1 MSLPPLIAGA
11 ALLFW
16 GWQSDSLLVAAPL
29 ALALEAPRWLRL
41 RYALDAADYARVA
54 DLCTVF
60 FVGLAVMLAF
70 DRGVAHGVIG
80 AFRWLPAVLAPILL
94 AQRLGEDDRI
104 PLTALFRY
112 LRKQKQRNPELPVP
126 MVETGGV
133 FVVLCVVAAGVG
145 NVAAQSYYAGAVLLA
160 AWALF
165 AARPRHARLTAWLL
179 LFGAGVGLGFAGHTG
194 MSQLQS
200 WIGGLIADW
209 HLQRAASDLSRSMTD
224 IGTLGRLKQR
234 DTIVARVIGAPR
246 DVARER
252 LLHRASYNAY
262 IGTTWIGRRAQSEEL
277 EGQEGGATW
286 TLAEGAPLGKIG
298 LAVRVERQR
307 TALALPPDVTRL
319 TGLAATALTRNGL
332 GLVQAE
338 VEGDWIQFE
347 AEFGAGIAHYEPPLP
362 EDGALP
368 HGERVAFTRIADE
381 LGLPGLAPEQ
391 AVQRVMRHLSGYSYS
406 LWREAPPPAGVTPL
420 ADFMTRTK
428 SGHCEYFAAAA
439 AILLRAAGVPT
450 RYATGY
456 AVMEYSALEDAYVVR
471 ARHAH
476 AWTRAWV
483 GGRWI
488 DLDPTPPDWFA
499 EESNSLAPLWE
510 KVLDFFRWAS
520 YRWSQR
526 GEVEASD
533 AWWAVLAALGVI
545 LAWRLLRGKRVT
557 RGARAAAIAERD
569 FPGRDSELYELLK
582 PLPPRE
588 LGETLSA
595 WLARVAPG
603 RFDEA
608 LRLHQRY
615 RFDPRGLSAEE
626 RARLRQLCRRAMASA
641 GVKDQFDGVLQNL
654 TQDSRFG

>member
-16 GWQSDSLLVAAPL
+16 GWHSGNLVVAAPL

-41 RYALDAADYARVA
+41 RFALDATDYARIA

-60 FVGLAVMLAF
+60 FVGLAIALAF

-80 AFRWLPAVLAPILL
+80 AFRWMPPVLAPILL
-94 AQRLGEDDRI
+94 AQRLGEDDRV

-112 LRKQKQRNPELPVP
+112 LRKQKQRHPELQVP
-126 MVETGGV
+126 QVDTGGV
-133 FVVLCVVAAGVG
+133 FVVLCVIAAGVG
-145 NVAAQSYYAGAVLLA
+145 SPAAQTYYAGAVLLA

-165 AARPRHARLTAWLL
+165 ATRPRHARLAAWLV
-179 LFGAGVGLGFAGHTG
+179 LFGAGAGLGYAGHVGL
-194 MSQLQS
+194 SQLQQ

-209 HLQRAASDLSRSMTD
+209 QLERAASDLSRSATD

-234 DTIVARVIGAPR
+234 DTILARVYGAPR
-246 DVARER
+246 DVLRER

-262 IGTTWIGRRAQSEEL
+262 IGTTWLGRRAQSEEL
-277 EGQEGGATW
+277 ASEEGGATW
-286 TLAEGAPLGKIG
+286 TLAEGVRVGKVG
-298 LAVRVERQR
+298 LAVRVERRR
-307 TALALPPDVTRL
+307 TALPLPPDVTRL
-319 TGLAATALTRNGL
+319 TGLAATAVTRNGL
-332 GLVQAE
+332 GLVQAA
-338 VEGDWIQFE
+338 VEGDWIHFD
-347 AEFGAGIAHYEPPLP
+347 AEFGRRIGHYEPPLP
-362 EDGALP
+362 EDSALP
-368 HGERVAFTRIADE
+368 HGERVAFTRIAEE
-381 LGLPGLAPEQ
+381 LGLPGLAPEE
-391 AVQRVMRHLSGYSYS
+391 AVRRVMRHLSGYSYS
-406 LWREAPPPAGVTPL
+406 LWRDAPPPAGVTPL
-420 ADFMTRTK
+420 ADFMTRTR

-456 AVMEYSALEDAYVVR
+456 AVMEYSALEQAYVVR

-499 EESNSLAPLWE
+499 EESSRLAPLWE
-510 KVLDFFRWAS
+510 KALDFFRWAA

-526 GEVEASD
+526 GEFEASD
-533 AWWAVLAALGVI
+533 AWWGVLAALVVI

-557 RGARAAAIAERD
+557 RRGAAAAAPERAY
-569 FPGRDSELYELLK
+569 PGRDSELYELLK

-588 LGETLSA
+588 PGETLSA

-608 LRLHQRY
+608 LKLHQRY
-615 RFDPRGLSAEE
+615 RFDPAGLTRDE
-626 RARLRQLCRRAMASA
+626 RARLRELC
-641 GVKDQFDGVLQNL
+641 KI
-654 TQDSRFG
+654 

>member
-1 MSLPPLIAGA
+1 MSLPPFIAGA

-16 GWQSDSLLVAAPL
+16 GWHSGNLLVAAPL

-41 RYALDAADYARVA
+41 RFALGPPDYARIA

-60 FVGLAVMLAF
+60 FVGLAVALAF

-80 AFRWLPAVLAPILL
+80 AFRWLPVVLAPILL
-94 AQRLGEDDRI
+94 AQRLSEDNRV

-112 LRKQKQRNPELPVP
+112 LRKQKQRNPELQVP
-126 MVETGGV
+126 LVDTGGV

-145 NVAAQSYYAGAVLLA
+145 NAATQTYYAGAVLLA

-165 AARPRHARLTAWLL
+165 ATRPRHAPLAAWLM
-179 LFGAGVGLGFAGHTG
+179 LFGAGVGLGYAGHVG
-194 MSQLQS
+194 MSQLQHY
-200 WIGGLIADW
+200 IGGLIADW
-209 HLQRAASDLSRSMTD
+209 HLQRAGSDLSRSVTD

-234 DTIVARVIGAPR
+234 DTILARVTGAPR
-246 DVARER
+246 DVVRQR

-262 IGTTWIGRRAQSEEL
+262 IGTTWLGRRAQSEDL
-277 EGQEGGATW
+277 EGEEGGATW
-286 TLAEGAPLGKIG
+286 TLAEGARVGKIG
-298 LAVRVERQR
+298 LAVRVERRR
-307 TALALPPDVTRL
+307 TALPLPPDVTRL
-319 TGLAATALTRNGL
+319 TGLAATGVTRNGL
-332 GLVQAE
+332 GLVQAA
-338 VEGDWIQFE
+338 VEGDWIQFD
-347 AEFGAGIAHYEPPLP
+347 AEFGRQIGHYEPPLP
-362 EDGALP
+362 EDSALP
-368 HGERVAFTRIADE
+368 HGERVAFMRIAEE

-391 AVQRVMRHLSGYSYS
+391 AVRRVMRHLSGYSYS
-406 LWREAPPPAGVTPL
+406 LWRESPPPEGVTPL
-420 ADFMTRTK
+420 EDFMTRTK
-428 SGHCEYFAAAA
+428 RGHCEYFASAAV
-439 AILLRAAGVPT
+439 ILLRAAGVPA

-456 AVMEYSALEDAYVVR
+456 AVMEYSALEQAYVVR

-483 GGRWI
+483 SGRWI

-499 EESNSLAPLWE
+499 EESSSLAPLWE
-510 KVLDFFRWAS
+510 KVLDFFRWAA

-526 GEVEASD
+526 GQFEASD
-533 AWWAVLAALGVI
+533 AWWGVLAALVVI

-557 RGARAAAIAERD
+557 RRGGAAPVAEREY
-569 FPGRDSELYELLK
+569 PGRDSELYEALK

-588 LGETLSA
+588 PGETLSA

-615 RFDPRGLSAEE
+615 RFDPKGLSREE
-626 RARLRQLCRRAMASA
+626 RARLRVLCRDARAP
-641 GVKDQFDGVLQNL
+641 G
-654 TQDSRFG
+654 T

>member
-16 GWQSDSLLVAAPL
+16 GWHSGNLLVAAPL
-29 ALALEAPRWLRL
+29 AAALEAPRWLRL
-41 RYALDAADYARVA
+41 RFALEASDYARVA

-60 FVGLAVMLAF
+60 FVGLAVLLAF

-94 AQRLGEDDRI
+94 AQRLGEGGRV

-112 LRKQKQRNPELPVP
+112 LRKQKERHPELQVP
-126 MVETGGV
+126 MVDTGGV
-133 FVVLCVVAAGVG
+133 FVVLCVLAAGVG
-145 NVAAQSYYAGAVLLA
+145 NTATQAYYAGAVLLA

-165 AARPRHARLTAWLL
+165 ATRPRHARLAAWLV
-179 LFGAGVGLGFAGHTG
+179 LFGAGVGLGYAGHVG
-194 MSQLQS
+194 MSQLQH

-234 DTIVARVIGAPR
+234 DTILARVTGAPR
-246 DVARER
+246 DVVHQR

-262 IGTTWIGRRAQSEEL
+262 IGTTWIGRRAQREEL
-277 EGQEGGATW
+277 EGEDGGATW
-286 TLAEGAPLGKIG
+286 TLGEGARLGRIG
-298 LAVRVERQR
+298 LAVRVERRR
-307 TALALPPDVTRL
+307 TALPLPPDVTRL
-319 TGLAATALTRNGL
+319 TGLAATEVTRNGL
-332 GLVQAE
+332 GLVQAA
-338 VEGDWIQFE
+338 VEGDWIRFD
-347 AEFGAGIAHYEPPLP
+347 AEFGSRIAHYEPPLP
-362 EDGALP
+362 EDSMLP
-368 HGERVAFTRIADE
+368 HGERAAFARIAKE
-381 LGLPGLAPEQ
+381 LGLPGLAPAE
-391 AVQRVMRHLSGYSYS
+391 AVRRVMSHLSGYSYS
-406 LWREAPPPAGVTPL
+406 LWREAPPPPGVTPL

-456 AVMEYSALEDAYVVR
+456 AVMEYSALEEAYVVR

-499 EESNSLAPLWE
+499 EESDQLAPLWE

-526 GEVEASD
+526 EEFEASD
-533 AWWAVLAALGVI
+533 AWWGLLAALVAI
-545 LAWRLLRGKRVT
+545 LGWRLLRGKRVT
-557 RGARAAAIAERD
+557 RGGASAALAEREY
-569 FPGRDSELYELLK
+569 PGRDSELYELLK

-588 LGETLSA
+588 PGETLSA
-595 WLARVAPG
+595 WLGRVAPG

-615 RFDPRGLSAEE
+615 RFDPAGISREE
-626 RARLRQLCRRAMASA
+626 RERLRELCRAQGASA
-641 GVKDQFDGVLQNL
+641 
-654 TQDSRFG
+654 T

>member
-1 MSLPPLIAGA
+1 VSLPPFIAGA

-16 GWQSDSLLVAAPL
+16 GWQSEALLVAAPL

-41 RYALDAADYARVA
+41 RFALDAADYARVA

-60 FVGLAVMLAF
+60 FVGLAILLAL
-70 DRGVAHGVIG
+70 DRGVALGVIG

-112 LRKQKQRNPELPVP
+112 MRKLKARNPETQVP
-126 MVETGGV
+126 MVDTGGV
-133 FVVLCVVAAGVG
+133 FLVLCVVAAGVG
-145 NVAAQSYYAGAVLLA
+145 NAASRTYFAGAVLIA

-165 AARPRHARLTAWLL
+165 ATRPRHARRAAWGL
-179 LFGAGVGLGFAGHTG
+179 LFGAGVALGYAGHLG

-209 HLQRAASDLSRSMTD
+209 QLQRAAADLSRSMTD
-224 IGTLGRLKQR
+224 IGTLGRLKER
-234 DTIVARVIGAPR
+234 DTILARVTGAPR
-246 DVARER
+246 DVMRAH

-262 IGTTWIGRRAQSEEL
+262 IGTTWIGRRAQREEL
-277 EGQEGGATW
+277 QAQEGGATW
-286 TLAEGAPLGKIG
+286 TLAAGTPRGKIG
-298 LAVRVERQR
+298 LVLRVERQR
-307 TALALPPDVTRL
+307 TALALPPGVTRL
-319 TGLAATALTRNGL
+319 TGLAATEVSRNGL
-332 GLVQAE
+332 GLVQAA
-338 VEGDWIQFE
+338 VGGDWIQFE
-347 AEFGAGIAHYEPPLP
+347 AEFGDRIANYEPPLP
-362 EDGALP
+362 EDSTLP
-368 HGERVAFTRIADE
+368 YGERAAFTRIAAE
-381 LGLPGLAPEQ
+381 LGLPALAPAE
-391 AVQRVMRHLSGYSYS
+391 AVRRVMQYFATGFSYS
-406 LWREAPPPAGVTPL
+406 LWRRTPPPAGVTPL

-456 AVMEYSALEDAYVVR
+456 AVMEYSTLEQAYVVR

-483 GGRWI
+483 DGRWI
-488 DLDPTPPDWFA
+488 DLDPTPPVWF
-499 EESNSLAPLWE
+499 ETESSRLAPLWE
-510 KVLDFFRWAS
+510 GALDFLRWAS

-526 GEVEASD
+526 EAFQAGD
-533 AWWAVLAALGVI
+533 AWWAVLAVLLAI

-557 RGARAAAIAERD
+557 RDGRASAAAVRE
-569 FPGRDSELYELLK
+569 FPGTDSEFYELVK
-582 PLPPRE
+582 PLPARE
-588 LGETLSA
+588 PGETLSA

-615 RFDPRGLSAEE
+615 RFDPAGLKAQE
-626 RARLRQLCRRAMASA
+626 RARLRELCRPQAASSA
-641 GVKDQFDGVLQNL
+641 
-654 TQDSRFG
+654 